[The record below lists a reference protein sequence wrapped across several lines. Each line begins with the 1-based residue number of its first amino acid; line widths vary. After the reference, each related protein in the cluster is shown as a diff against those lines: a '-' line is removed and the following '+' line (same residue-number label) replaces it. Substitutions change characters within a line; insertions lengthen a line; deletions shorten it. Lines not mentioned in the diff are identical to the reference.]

1 MPLPVALLAKQY
13 AKQSARE
20 CVAENPGA
28 PWAIGL
34 GVFPLALGGIAC
46 MIASPFVAVKRTKD
60 ILLYTGLGL
69 FLLGL
74 ISIIVGSVVLA
85 RCGMR
90 KRDRL
95 QQFTDPQRLL
105 QQGVGLAQGLLGGG
119 GGGPR
124 APVGRQSAM
133 PTPMGGRPMSAA
145 PQYGQMRAAQRPEFQ
160 SFRAAQ
166 PSTVG
171 QMRAAQRPEF
181 QSFREAQATPLPVA
195 GTSMSES
202 MRVAPAGE
210 TFPTFGAT
218 SMPAA
223 AATAAAAQLMPA
235 AAETAA
241 AQLSP
246 ERRAEAARRAG
257 QLAQGAQRGRGA
269 LQQAGQLAGQL
280 GGVAQRLSQSPEG
293 QALLQALGPQRAAQA
308 RAALQ
313 RGGQFA
319 QQAQQAAQVGDA
331 ALARVAGGAQQAQQ
345 LVQ

>member
-28 PWAIGL
+28 PWAVGL
-34 GVFPLALGGIAC
+34 GIFPLALGGIAC

-74 ISIIVGSVVLA
+74 ISIIIGSVVLA
-85 RCGMR
+85 RCGMK

-95 QQFTDPQRLL
+95 QQFTDPQKLL
-105 QQGVGLAQGLLGGG
+105 QQGVGLAQGFLGGG
-119 GGGPR
+119 RAPR
-124 APVGRQSAM
+124 APVPRPITMQQPM
-133 PTPMGGRPMSAA
+133 VRRPTRATPRGMYGQVSAA
-145 PQYGQMRAAQRPEFQ
+145 ARPEFQ
-160 SFRAAQ
+160 SFREAQ
-166 PSTVG
+166 PSAVG
-171 QMRAAQRPEF
+171 QMSAAQRPEF
-181 QSFREAQATPLPVA
+181 QSFREAQATAKPVA

-210 TFPTFGAT
+210 PFATFGAT

-223 AATAAAAQLMPA
+223 AAAAQMMPA

-246 ERRAEAARRAG
+246 ERRAQAARRAG

-319 QQAQQAAQVGDA
+319 QQAQQAAQAGDV
-331 ALARVAGGAQQAQQ
+331 ALARVASGAQQAQQ